1 MLVDFCLFVA
11 QVLIEEMSQSRR
23 LLPILELVNKSKES
37 IPACMGGR
45 VKVISTPKPAAHA
58 ASKAITPRDSTS
70 MSSDDV
76 SEQVWSEEVWFV
88 GIMRCPHPCQLQC
101 RMYR

>member
-23 LLPILELVNKSKES
+23 LLPILELANKSKES
-37 IPACMGGR
+37 VPARMGGR
-45 VKVISTPKPAAHA
+45 AKVIRTPEPASHA

-76 SEQVWSEEVWFV
+76 SEKVWSEEVWFV
-88 GIMRCPHPCQLQC
+88 GIIRCPHPCQLQC